1 MLSTLIQTFPAASCA
16 LIGEEARICPAA
28 PMWVI
33 CLVGESRKCL
43 LFAPH
48 LTAVCI
54 SPCGTALTRLP
65 APICAW
71 QKEKEKRNACSV
83 RTKEPVESQMSSN
96 HPKCD
101 CLLKGTDLGFIKN
114 SPGTPVWQNELKVL
128 YKDLLQVFNFP
139 FLWKKKWGGENWEML
154 SWAGH
159 RFSCFVLFCT
169 ESEISYRVS
178 FLGKWR
184 TLFIFSMGNTHVGF
198 SFFKTDLVHDFHWTR
213 KFIVLNPGISL
224 IH

>member
-1 MLSTLIQTFPAASCA
+1 MQTFPAASCA
-16 LIGEEARICPAA
+16 LVREEARICPAA
-28 PMWVI
+28 PMWGV
-33 CLVGESRKCL
+33 CLVRESRKGL

-83 RTKEPVESQMSSN
+83 RTKEPMESQMSSN

-101 CLLKGTDLGFIKN
+101 CLLKGTDPGFIRN

-139 FLWKKKWGGENWEML
+139 FLWEKKMRWGKLRNAEL
-154 SWAGH
+154 S
-159 RFSCFVLFCT
+159 RSQIFLFCA
-169 ESEISYRVS
+169 
-178 FLGKWR
+178 FLHR
-184 TLFIFSMGNTHVGF
+184 IRNQL
-198 SFFKTDLVHDFHWTR
+198 
-213 KFIVLNPGISL
+213 PG
-224 IH
+224 